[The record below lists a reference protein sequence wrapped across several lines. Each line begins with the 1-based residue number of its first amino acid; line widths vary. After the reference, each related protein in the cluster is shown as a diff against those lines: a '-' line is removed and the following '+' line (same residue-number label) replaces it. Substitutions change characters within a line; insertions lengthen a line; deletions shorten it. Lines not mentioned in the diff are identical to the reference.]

1 MKGLQITLFIIGNV
15 LFFGQLG
22 IDLHRLVWGVETSIF
37 DEFDPIQSE
46 VRSELGSEVLL
57 ADYRKIRT
65 ETEALEKSKS
75 EAELEQIKKEHKDLY
90 SRLYETRRELSERE
104 NRGRELRDTWAY
116 SGYGILLILIGFLSF
131 HRGQQW
137 TGMALAITGFTVLE
151 YWASPPIFAGAAVE
165 FRELLWSKT
174 ALTIIAL
181 GLLYAAA
188 SRVLRSSISTS

>member
-37 DEFDPIQSE
+37 DEFEPIQSE

-57 ADYRKIRT
+57 ADYRKMRT

-90 SRLYETRRELSERE
+90 SRLDETRHELSERE
-104 NRGRELRDTWAY
+104 DRGRELRDTWVY
-116 SGYGILLILIGFLSF
+116 SGYGILLILIGFADSS
-131 HRGQQW
+131 GQ
-137 TGMALAITGFTVLE
+137 
-151 YWASPPIFAGAAVE
+151 
-165 FRELLWSKT
+165 RNR
-174 ALTIIAL
+174 L
-181 GLLYAAA
+181 GW
-188 SRVLRSSISTS
+188 